1 MLVYIYRHKARI
13 LFSQIPL
20 TLYKWGACTTI
31 AIQASCLCL
40 KHLPARY
47 EVQSLMHHTYQA
59 LERCIVLPQRGKLF
73 CRTTALH
80 MWLQFEQQLKIWHQ
94 SRRCIICHL
103 IMTHHWTALL
113 IFPKVKNSNGI
124 CVIVSHLK
132 SNPNVGC
139 KREMR
144 REMERATAACRTI
157 QLCEREQNWL
167 QWSCL
172 FLFYIVAP
180 LWNAERKLKA
190 TINRFVSLW
199 YLLMFVFFK
208 GKAGCIKQFQP
219 FFSNSLTL

>member
-1 MLVYIYRHKARI
+1 
-13 LFSQIPL
+13 
-20 TLYKWGACTTI
+20 
-31 AIQASCLCL
+31 
-40 KHLPARY
+40 
-47 EVQSLMHHTYQA
+47 MHHTYQA

-103 IMTHHWTALL
+103 IMSHHWKARL

-124 CVIVSHLK
+124 CVIVFHLK

-144 REMERATAACRTI
+144 REMERATAPCRTI

-167 QWSCL
+167 QWSCWFL
-172 FLFYIVAP
+172 FLHCCCFVKRCKKNLKQQLTDLFYTDI
-180 LWNAERKLKA
+180 LSCSC
-190 TINRFVSLW
+190 F
-199 YLLMFVFFK
+199 
-208 GKAGCIKQFQP
+208 
-219 FFSNSLTL
+219 